1 MKSFIKYLV
10 LGLCLMSISSNI
22 YAQMP
27 HDVIYMPKNTACLAV
42 SYNNSSWKKY
52 WENTLKRDNL
62 NIGTLSTESVM
73 PMLAVGITDKLN
85 VIVGLPYVQ
94 TKASAGNLMG
104 QKGIQDLS
112 GWLKYQLVKND
123 KGLSLH
129 GVLGASVP
137 VGNYVP
143 DFLPMSIGLQTKTAT
158 GRLIANYSHKSG
170 VYATAHASYIL
181 RSKIKVDR
189 DAYQA
194 DNRVY
199 NTNEVSVPNATDV
212 ALRLGYSKDGSRI
225 QAEAFVEHFTCVGGD
240 NIRRNDM
247 PFPTN
252 NMTSTSVGFYGK
264 YQPKNIG
271 LNLRIAKVID
281 GLNVGQSLSYSVG
294 LLYQINYF
302 KKTEKK

>member
-1 MKSFIKYLV
+1 MKSFINYLFFGIV
-10 LGLCLMSISSNI
+10 LVCTSSTI

-27 HDVIYMPKNTACLAV
+27 HDVIYMPKRTACLAV
-42 SYNNSSWKKY
+42 SYGNISWKEY
-52 WENTLKRDNL
+52 WENTLKRENL
-62 NIGTLSTESVM
+62 NIGTHTTQSFM

-85 VIVGLPYVQ
+85 VIVGLPYVN
-94 TKASAGNLMG
+94 TKTSAGNLMG

-112 GWLKYQLVKND
+112 GWVKYELVKND

-129 GVLGASVP
+129 GVVGASIP

-143 DFLPMSIGLQTKTAT
+143 DFLPMSIGLQAKTAT
-158 GRLIANYSHKSG
+158 GRLIANYTHKSG

-181 RSKIKVDR
+181 RSKINIDR

-199 NTNEVSVPNATDV
+199 NSNKVGVPNATDAAARV
-212 ALRLGYSKDGSRI
+212 GYIKDGSRI
-225 QAEAFVEHFTCVGGD
+225 QVEAFVEHFTCVGGD
-240 NIRRNDM
+240 NMRRNDM

-271 LNLRIAKVID
+271 FNVKIAKVLD
-281 GLNVGQSLSYSVG
+281 GQNVGQSLSYSVG
-294 LLYQINYF
+294 LLYQINAF
-302 KKTEKK
+302 KKVEKK